1 MAPLVIAV
9 LVVLVGS
16 GLCSGS
22 ETALLSVPGVRARQL
37 AEGGGRSARALF
49 AIKQHVARPISAI
62 VVINNVFNI
71 VGSITV
77 GVLAAAQFG
86 EGWVGVVSGV
96 LTFLVILFGEI
107 MPKTLAERHA
117 ERFALV
123 IAIPVLALT
132 KLLTPIVVMFEVLM
146 RPLTRGRRAPVT
158 NESEIRLLAHIGGSE
173 GIIEADEVEMIQR
186 VFHLN
191 DRTAR
196 DLMTPR
202 TAVTWLDAD
211 RPIAE
216 VKEAVVASPHSRILV
231 VEHDDLDRAIGVALK
246 DDLLTAL
253 LADGA
258 DRVRDH
264 TRDVVGVP
272 WLTRADDLLRLF
284 RSQREHLV
292 LVVDEFGGTM
302 GVVAL
307 EDVIEVLT
315 GPILDETDERAD
327 LRGYA
332 RARAKARIRRRQSVG
347 RPGGT
352 DDAAPGGRRSAR

>member
-1 MAPLVIAV
+1 MAQLVLTV

-22 ETALLSVPGVRARQL
+22 ETALLSVPDVRARQL
-37 AEGGGRSARALF
+37 AEDGSRRARALLG
-49 AIKQHVARPISAI
+49 IKQHLARPISAI
-62 VVINNVFNI
+62 VVLNNIFNI

-77 GVLAAAQFG
+77 GAVAAAQFG
-86 EGWVGVVSGV
+86 DRWVGVVSAV
-96 LTFLVILFGEI
+96 LTFLVILLAEI
-107 MPKTLAERHA
+107 MPKTLAERHS
-117 ERFALV
+117 ERFALIV
-123 IAIPVLALT
+123 ALPVLALT
-132 KLLTPIVVMFEVLM
+132 KLLTPLVVVFETLM
-146 RPLTRGRRAPVT
+146 KPLTRGRRAPLT
-158 NESEIRLLAHIGGSE
+158 NESEIRLMAHIGGSE
-173 GIIEADEVEMIQR
+173 GIIEEDEVEMIQR
-186 VFHLN
+186 VFQLN
-191 DRTAR
+191 DRTAQ

-202 TAVTWLDAD
+202 TAVTRLDAD
-211 RPIAE
+211 RTVDDARDAI
-216 VKEAVVASPHSRILV
+216 VASPHSRILV
-231 VEHDDLDRAIGVALK
+231 VENDDVDRAIGVALK

-253 LADGA
+253 LTHGP

-284 RSQREHLV
+284 RSQRDHLV

-327 LRGYA
+327 LRDYA
-332 RARAKARIRRRQSVG
+332 RAMARIRRRG
-347 RPGGT
+347 ADRPT
-352 DDAAPGGRRSAR
+352 DDEPPTGGAVSR